1 MANNTTLNP
10 GSGGDSIATDD
21 VSGVKYQRVKLVDGT
36 EDSTAGIPG
45 DATNGLFV
53 NVKALPALV
62 AGSAVIGKV
71 DVNTD
76 PAQAVDGGALP
87 AVVQVVGG
95 FDGVNVQAVKTDSAG
110 VLQVQPAAVVPVS
123 DNGGSLTVD
132 GTVGVASAGDVAGT
146 LTNGRKTVTT
156 PGTPVALASSAACAW
171 VAVTALASN
180 ADVVSVGGSGVLAT
194 AGSETGVV
202 LAPGASVTIPTTNV
216 SNVFVDALVAGNGVS
231 FLAGAL

>member
-10 GSGGDSIATDD
+10 GSGGDTIATDD
-21 VSGVKYQRVKLVDGT
+21 IAGVKYQRVKLVDGT
-36 EDSTAGIPG
+36 EDSAAGIPG

-76 PAQAVDGGALP
+76 PAQAVDGGSLP

-110 VLQVQPAAVVPVS
+110 VLQTQEVNV
-123 DNGGSLTVD
+123 
-132 GTVGVASAGDVAGT
+132 SAGDVAGT

-156 PGTPVALASSAACAW
+156 PGTAVALSASAACAW
-171 VAVTALASN
+171 VSVTALPSN
-180 ADVVSVGGSGVLAT
+180 GDVVAVGGSGVLAT
-194 AGSETGVV
+194 VGSETG
-202 LAPGASVTIPTTNV
+202 LLLGPGASVTVPTNNV
-216 SNVFVDALVAGNGVS
+216 SKVFVDAVVAGNGVS